1 MEVLEKLALFSEL
14 ISCNQPLYLWQFDSE
29 GELLESNCPYA
40 ALFLPLFRHDHNQEY
55 IFSIQKKC
63 PILLSNDIGFTWVA
77 ERLWAGDEPGGF
89 AVVGPCFLSSAQ
101 AELVEKR
108 LRGIYMYNSGTRE
121 WKARLLKEIGNVP
134 FVSFLLICQFAVMLH
149 FCLCGEKITSGEIH
163 FQTSME
169 SIPETTGVSRDPL
182 RSFRAERALLHVV
195 REGDVDYS
203 GIKVRAQNSAV
214 VPVYTGDSLQ
224 DHKIL
229 CSMFTGLCSR
239 AAIEGGLSAEL
250 GFSLADQYIRE
261 IWEEKSIAGV
271 AAANGQMIQDFV
283 AKVHKTRENKSYSPM
298 VKSCI
303 DYIELNLEKPMDLET
318 LASRLGY
325 TKYYLS
331 RSFKQELGITVN
343 EYIKIAK
350 IERAKIFLAN
360 TDDSI
365 DSILERL
372 GFSSRSYFSDTFH
385 KIVGKTATQYR
396 AEHKSF

>member
-1 MEVLEKLALFSEL
+1 MEAADKLALFSEL
-14 ISCNQPLYLWQFDSE
+14 ISCNQALYLWQFDSE
-29 GELLESNCPYA
+29 GELLESNCPHA
-40 ALFLPLFRHDHNQEY
+40 SLFLPLFRHDHNQEY
-55 IFSIQKKC
+55 VFSVQKKR
-63 PILLSNDIGFTWVA
+63 PILISNDIGFTWVV
-77 ERLWAGDEPGGF
+77 ERLWEGEEAGGF
-89 AVVGPCFLSSAQ
+89 VTVGPCILSSVQ
-101 AELVEKR
+101 ADLVEKR

-121 WKARLLKEIGNVP
+121 WKERLLREIGNVP

-149 FCLCGEKITSGEIH
+149 YCLCGEKITSGEIH
-163 FQTSME
+163 FQTSQE
-169 SIPETTGVSRDPL
+169 SIPATPGPTRDPL
-182 RSFRAERALLHVV
+182 RSFRAERALLHVI
-195 REGDVDYS
+195 REGDMDYS
-203 GIKVRAQNSAV
+203 GIKAHAQNVGV
-214 VPVYTGDSLQ
+214 VPVYTGDPLQ
-224 DHKIL
+224 DRKIL
-229 CSMFTGLCSR
+229 CTLFTGLCSR

-261 IWEEKSIAGV
+261 IWEGKSISGV

-298 VKSCI
+298 VKSCV
-303 DYIELNLEKPMDLET
+303 DFIELNLEKQLDLET

-331 RSFKQELGITVN
+331 RSFKQELGVTVN
-343 EYIKIAK
+343 EYIKVAK
-350 IERAKIFLAN
+350 IERAKLFLAN

-372 GFSSRSYFSDTFH
+372 GFSSRSYFSETFH